1 MPYYKE
7 NTLFKTKNN
16 RLHIF
21 QRKDAKTNN
30 WYGRT
35 FIEGKQTQ
43 TSSNTADKSKAII
56 ILEQWFD
63 RLHFKKSEGIQVH
76 AKTFIQCAKE
86 FIEFIRLV
94 MMLLKIF
101 YYGKTNKHKK
111 NLRY

>member
-21 QRKDAKTNN
+21 KRKDAKTNN

-43 TSSNTADKSKAII
+43 TSSSTSDKNKAII

-63 RLHFKKSEGIQVH
+63 RLHLKKVK
-76 AKTFIQCAKE
+76 AYKFIQK
-86 FIEFIRLV
+86 LSYNV
-94 MMLLKIF
+94 L
-101 YYGKTNKHKK
+101 K
-111 NLRY
+111 NLWNILKVI

>member
-21 QRKDAKTNN
+21 KRKDAKTNN

-43 TSSNTADKSKAII
+43 TSSSTADKNKALI

-63 RLHFKKSEGIQVH
+63 TR
-76 AKTFIQCAKE
+76 
-86 FIEFIRLV
+86 
-94 MMLLKIF
+94 
-101 YYGKTNKHKK
+101 
-111 NLRY
+111 

>member
-21 QRKDAKTNN
+21 KRKDAKTNN

-43 TSSNTADKSKAII
+43 TSSSTSDKNEAYKRA
-56 ILEQWFD
+56 EKVFY
-63 RLHFKKSEGIQVH
+63 SE
-76 AKTFIQCAKE
+76 FRKE
-86 FIEFIRLV
+86 FEYVTIVEWDG
-94 MMLLKIF
+94 
-101 YYGKTNKHKK
+101 YE
-111 NLRY
+111 

>member
-21 QRKDAKTNN
+21 QRKDAKSNN

-43 TSSNTADKSKAII
+43 TSSSTSDKNKAII
-56 ILEQWFD
+56 I
-63 RLHFKKSEGIQVH
+63 
-76 AKTFIQCAKE
+76 
-86 FIEFIRLV
+86 
-94 MMLLKIF
+94 
-101 YYGKTNKHKK
+101 
-111 NLRY
+111 